1 MGVSELGNIIYLKDF
16 VQSGSANKKPVER
29 KGSEQGKDSEQQLE
43 KARAR
48 AAAVE
53 EQNRLASSPSIQDI
67 REAMRVMSH
76 LRKTIMDG
84 DESVLSAHSAK
95 PIDTTVI

>member
-1 MGVSELGNIIYLKDF
+1 MGVSEIGNIIYLKDF
-16 VQSGSANKKPVER
+16 VQSGSANRKPLQR
-29 KGSEQGKDSEQQLE
+29 KGPGQESDTEQQLE

-67 REAMRVMSH
+67 REAMKVMSR
-76 LRKTIMDG
+76 LRKTILDG

>member
-1 MGVSELGNIIYLKDF
+1 MGVSEIGNIIYLKDF
-16 VQSGSANKKPVER
+16 VQSESANRKPLQR
-29 KGSEQGKDSEQQLE
+29 KGPGQESDTEQQLE

-67 REAMRVMSH
+67 REAMKVMSR
-76 LRKTIMDG
+76 LRKTILDG